1 MLMLVLRCM
10 GSMQMRNAPFF
21 FCTTTIE
28 LIQDVGFITG
38 TTMSCWTI
46 PSKVSLRC
54 FLKATGTRLGPCFTV
69 SIFRSSRMLYSPS
82 YWPIPCGRPGILL
95 DKQLLWY
102 RAFPTENV
110 YCWVIHIGLVQL
122 IIIHYPDTTQ
132 SSCQGNLSYPTV
144 VEYESSQLACNLVGI
159 TRLTHLAYW

>member
-1 MLMLVLRCM
+1 M
-10 GSMQMRNAPFF
+10 GSMQMSNAPFF

-54 FLKATGTRLGPCFTV
+54 FLKATGTRFGPCFTV

-82 YWPIPCGRPGILL
+82 YWPIPCGRPWDTSWYAAPLIQGLPHWECTLL
-95 DKQLLWY
+95 GHPHW
-102 RAFPTENV
+102 
-110 YCWVIHIGLVQL
+110 LVQL
-122 IIIHYPDTTQ
+122 IIVHYPDTTQ